1 MNFELQQLSIPNDCQ
16 IIKNSFTTY
25 DPETAYSE
33 ERSRCNLS
41 EDLLQIEFASLN
53 IIVDLGWYG
62 DFETNDGY
70 FKIFVIK
77 NSDWENPLRIEI
89 SKSQSII
96 TEKLE
101 QILIGIKKEE
111 I

>member
-1 MNFELQQLSIPNDCQ
+1 MNFELQQFPIPPDCQ
-16 IIKNSFTTY
+16 IVYNSFTTY
-25 DPETAYSE
+25 DPETAYTE
-33 ERSRCNLS
+33 EKSQYNLS
-41 EDLLQIEFASLN
+41 EDLLQIEFVSLN

-62 DFETNDGY
+62 NVETNDGY
-70 FKIFVIK
+70 FKIFIVK

-101 QILIGIKKEE
+101 QIFIGIKKGE